1 MKKNSKKILL
11 PLRQNGGDEKKLSH
25 INYMKTKII
34 IFPIILFIF
43 LQGCENNNVEML
55 LEKCADEKMIATLN
69 IGPENW
75 NNKINEIKNKKL
87 NSDNDEKSWNFNKW
101 MSGEEYDFGFEE
113 RAADGTI
120 YKSDGTIIKPD
131 GTIITRIEQL
141 QEKINLRK
149 KEISDFKQIE
159 LDKKLLNYKFGARN
173 YESIFKDCV
182 KEYNEDNLTF
192 KAKWKR

>member
-1 MKKNSKKILL
+1 MKILVL
-11 PLRQNGGDEKKLSH
+11 ILALSLLQACTNKEKL
-25 INYMKTKII
+25 I
-34 IFPIILFIF
+34 
-43 LQGCENNNVEML
+43 
-55 LEKCADEKMIATLN
+55 EKCADEKMIATLN

-113 RAADGTI
+113 VAADGTI